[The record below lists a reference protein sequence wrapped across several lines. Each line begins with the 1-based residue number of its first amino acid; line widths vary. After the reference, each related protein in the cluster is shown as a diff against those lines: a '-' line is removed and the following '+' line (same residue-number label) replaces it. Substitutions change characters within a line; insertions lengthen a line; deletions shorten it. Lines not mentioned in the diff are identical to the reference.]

1 MNYPTASP
9 LNRQARRGRPG
20 FTIVEMLVST
30 AILGLLMVPL
40 LSTVDQTQRV
50 WLRTSNKLSQFQAA
64 RTAFEAM
71 TRNLSQATLNTY
83 YSLAVDK
90 NNIPTLYQRESD
102 LHFISGKAA
111 TAKLLGEDEA
121 TYPTHAVFFQ
131 APIGWTSEVDTRL
144 ASDEAKKYR
153 ALNSMLSAVGYYIQW
168 GRDESVPDFI
178 KAQPGLLP
186 DRYRFRLME
195 VIQPAESL
203 GIFLDGEVT
212 QSTPYR
218 KTTDWI
224 QVALGRMK
232 RPDGRESQAS
242 SRILAENIVA
252 LVLLPKLSEADRRN
266 KDTLDL
272 APEYDYDTQP
282 SDASGILKREVVT
295 STKPGDK
302 TGTYGVWKERDL
314 RDVERKQ
321 LGQLPP
327 IMQVTMV
334 AIDEASATR
343 QQDIGGETPPEWTQ
357 GLFTSVHREDDFKKD
372 LGNSADPEPGSLIYR
387 LQNTNKAVRVNHRVY
402 TADVVIRG
410 AKWSTDKN

>member
-1 MNYPTASP
+1 MNYSIPHIPEKKPAGK
-9 LNRQARRGRPG
+9 RG

-30 AILGLLMVPL
+30 AILGMLMVLL

-64 RTAFEAM
+64 RTAFEAI

-90 NNIPTLYQRESD
+90 NNVPTLYQRESD
-102 LHFISGKAA
+102 LHFISGQAA
-111 TAKLLGEDEA
+111 TSKLLGDDAA

-131 APIGWTSEVDTRL
+131 APIGWTSETQTGSSTNEL
-144 ASDEAKKYR
+144 KKYR

-168 GRDESVPDFI
+168 GKDETIPEFI
-178 KAQPGLLP
+178 KQQPGLMP

-203 GIFLDGEVT
+203 GIFLDGEVAT
-212 QSTPYR
+212 TTPYKR
-218 KTTDWI
+218 TTDWI
-224 QVALGRMK
+224 QVALGKMK
-232 RPDGRESQAS
+232 RPDGRENQAS

-266 KDTLDL
+266 RDTLDL

-282 SDASGILKREVVT
+282 SDESGILKREVVT
-295 STKPGDK
+295 GSTAGSRP
-302 TGTYGVWKERDL
+302 GTYGVWKERDL
-314 RDVERKQ
+314 RDVEKKQ

-334 AIDEASATR
+334 AIDEASAIR
-343 QQDIGGETPPEWTQ
+343 QQDLGGPTPPEWTQ

-372 LGNSADPEPGSLIYR
+372 LGNSADPEPGSLLYR
-387 LQNTNKAVRVNHRVY
+387 LQNTNKAVRVNQRVY